1 MKIRDTLTPNVFNG
15 LIVLQLDNG
24 DILTNEGDIAESM
37 NEYFA
42 SVFTNENL
50 GNFPLFDQVIKN
62 MDLSSLHC
70 SPRDISKILN
80 ELKPRKS
87 PGPDGIHS
95 MI

>member
-1 MKIRDTLTPNVFNG
+1 MRSRRKGTND
-15 LIVLQLDNG
+15 LIVLKLDNG
-24 DILTNEGDIAESM
+24 DILTNESDIAESM

-42 SVFTNENL
+42 SIFTNENL
-50 GNFPLFDQVIKN
+50 SHFPLFDQVIKD
-62 MDLSSLHC
+62 MDLSSLHY